1 MAANPQKCRPPR
13 APPPRRCYSASTSST
28 PGRRQDF
35 LLLASYNE
43 SGEGRIVVDD
53 GSCIAEFFILP
64 KETKGRLL
72 RQIRRFM
79 NLCRD
84 VCNGH

>member
-1 MAANPQKCRPPR
+1 MLFSIHFQHAW
-13 APPPRRCYSASTSST
+13 T
-28 PGRRQDF
+28 QDF

-43 SGEGRIVVDD
+43 SSEGRIVVDD

-64 KETKGRLL
+64 KETKGWLL